1 METIVK
7 NDIENITLHI
17 KKPEKL
23 LRMLTSLNIQNIIY
37 NPSPFLSETLMFL
50 DIDHCVNLKNLPV
63 EFSNCS
69 NLRIL
74 FIKEC
79 RNMTIIPPVLGN
91 MPNLTRLGLKSN
103 GIRIVHGKSLPPNI
117 EHLILTDNNITH
129 IDHDVFV
136 RLGKSCRKL
145 MLSHN
150 KLRTF
155 GNDTDCSMLQNIE
168 LLRLSNNNLTSLPK
182 SLYLLPKLSWITIS
196 GNPNL
201 KGTNIPKISNIPIL
215 SQQDIVLNEDKI
227 LGRGASGKVVLGK
240 WDDKNVAVK
249 IFHGVTSD
257 GKADDELRLQSYIG
271 GHGSKHLVT
280 AIALMVDKEES
291 PNSKKLGVVMKV
303 LSKELSDLALPPT
316 IEEVIED
323 RYEEKKN
330 FDFDFV
336 IAILRGI
343 ADALYY
349 LHVVCRVSHG
359 DVYAHN
365 IVVNKQNKNLNSVY
379 LLDLGAASYYG
390 GDKDSLLDGEL
401 CEKVEVRAFGI
412 LANELLN
419 NMDNINIVDQK
430 KIIILKDL
438 VYICSGNIVKR
449 RPLFVTILKI
459 LNGI

>member
-129 IDHDVFV
+129 IDHDAFV

-155 GNDTDCSMLQNIE
+155 GNDIDCSMLQNIE
-168 LLRLSNNNLTSLPK
+168 LLRLSNNHLTSLSK

-201 KGTNIPKISNIPIL
+201 KGTDIPKISNIPIL

-438 VYICSGNIVKR
+438 VYICTGNIVKR